1 MTERSLLVFV
11 GCTKP
16 HVTVRNGT
24 RCSTAR
30 AYLRP
35 ALSRRNLHV
44 VTEAHTSKVSVVEIS
59 DVEREKKKLMLVWQS
74 VSLKKF

>member
-1 MTERSLLVFV
+1 MTERSFLVFV

-35 ALSRRNLHV
+35 AMSRRNLHV

-59 DVEREKKKLMLVWQS
+59 DVEREKKTS
-74 VSLKKF
+74 